1 MADVLVVDDQ
11 ADWRST
17 LRDLVRAIPELT
29 VVGEAA
35 SGEQALEAAAR
46 LAPQLVLM
54 DIRMP
59 GVGGFEA
66 SRRLTETHPDTVVLL
81 VSVDGRDAEAVRG
94 SGAAAVVRKQE
105 LSAQALSAAW
115 EQHRPG

>member
-17 LRDLVRAIPELT
+17 LRNLVHTIPDLT

-35 SGEQALEAAAR
+35 SGEEALDAAAE
-46 LAPQLVLM
+46 LGPELVLM

-59 GVGGFEA
+59 GMSGFEA
-66 SRRLTETHPDTVVLL
+66 SPALRERVPGTVVMLI
-81 VSVDGRDAEAVRG
+81 SVDGRDAEAVRA
-94 SGAAAVVRKQE
+94 SGAAAVIRKQE
-105 LSAQALSAAW
+105 LSARALAEAW
-115 EQHRPG
+115 RAHRPR